1 MERIRRGWLMAV
13 VVPLLA
19 ALLAGCAA
27 GAPTSGKPADA
38 GQAPSSGEAKK
49 VRIGITQIAE
59 HPALDAARKG
69 FQDALNEKGWGD
81 KVTYDY
87 QNAQGEMPSAQTIAE
102 KFVADK
108 DDLILAIATPTAQA
122 AAKATADIPILI
134 TAVTDPVTAGLVKS
148 LAQPGTNV
156 TGTTDMN
163 PVDRQ
168 IELLT
173 QLVPGAKKVGVIY
186 NAGEVNSGV
195 QVKMVKE
202 AAQKLGLTVVEAT
215 VANTNDVSQAAQSLV
230 GRVHAIYVPTDNTV
244 VSAAAAVIQVA
255 EKAKL
260 PVIAGERSVVDAG
273 GLATIGIDYYK
284 LGRQTGEMA
293 IQVLQG
299 KKPADLPVES
309 QKEYAVVVNGKAA
322 KALGLMIPQAI
333 LDQAEVLQ

>member
-1 MERIRRGWLMAV
+1 MERSRRGWLIAAGAV
-13 VVPLLA
+13 LLA
-19 ALLAGCAA
+19 ALLAGCAGTA
-27 GAPTSGKPADA
+27 ATSSKPADPA
-38 GQAPSSGEAKK
+38 QTPSASEAKK
-49 VRIGITQIAE
+49 VKIGIIQIVE

-69 FQDALNEKGWGD
+69 FQDVLKEKGWAD

-87 QNAQGEMPSAQTIAE
+87 QNAQGDMPTAQTIAE
-102 KFVADK
+102 KFAADK

-122 AAKATADIPILI
+122 AAKATNSIPILI

-148 LAQPGTNV
+148 LDQPGTNV

-163 PVDRQ
+163 PVDKQ
-168 IELLT
+168 IELLK
-173 QLVPGAKKVGVIY
+173 QLVPGAKRIGVIY

-195 QVKMVKE
+195 QVKLVKQV
-202 AAQKLGLTVVEAT
+202 AQGLGLTVVEAT
-215 VANTNDVSQAAQSLV
+215 VANSNDVSQAAQSLV
-230 GRVHAIYVPTDNTV
+230 GRVDAIYVPTDNTV

-260 PVIAGERSVVDAG
+260 PIVSGERSVVDAG
-273 GLATIGIDYYK
+273 ALATIGIDYYK

-299 KKPADLPVES
+299 KKPADLPVEA

-322 KALGLMIPQAI
+322 KAIGVNIPQAI
-333 LDQAEVLQ
+333 LDKAEVLQ